1 MFRIYACQI
10 ICCYHTKHQN
20 SLKNTEFAEYLSVGL
35 FISANYKQCNANQ
48 SRVTVCLEPQEVK
61 LFIYYTSGKDKK
73 SIPYLNIS
81 AKRGTNLYLPL
92 INVTLVY
99 RLYQLKKRKN
109 VR

>member
-35 FISANYKQCNANQ
+35 FISANYKQRNANQ
-48 SRVTVCLEPQEVK
+48 SRVTVCLEPQEVQ
-61 LFIYYTSGKDKK
+61 LFIYYTL

-81 AKRGTNLYLPL
+81 AKKGTNLYLPL